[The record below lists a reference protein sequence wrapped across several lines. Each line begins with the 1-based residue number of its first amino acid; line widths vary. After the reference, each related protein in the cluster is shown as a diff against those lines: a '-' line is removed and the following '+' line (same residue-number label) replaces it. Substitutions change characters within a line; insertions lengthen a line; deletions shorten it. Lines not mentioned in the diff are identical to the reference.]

1 VKIHEYQAKMV
12 LGRHGVP
19 IPKGDVVVSA
29 FEAHQVAER
38 LGTDVVVVKAQ
49 IHAGG
54 RGKGGGIR
62 SARGPAEAERVAEE
76 LLGMQLVTHQ
86 TGPEGRKVA
95 RLLVEEG
102 LDIERELYLGLVL
115 DRAAGCPVM
124 MASATG
130 GMDIEQVAADTPALI
145 VREHVHP
152 TAGLAAY
159 QARKLAFGIGLGAT
173 LVAPAVEI
181 MRNLYQTFL
190 ATDASLLEINPLVI
204 TRGGQLLALDAKID
218 LDDNALF
225 RHKDLAKLRDLSE
238 EEPLEVEASKHS
250 LNYIRLD
257 GTIGCMVNGAGLAMA
272 TMDVIKLAGGEPANF
287 LDVGG
292 GANAEQIRNAF
303 KILVA
308 DANVKAVFIN
318 IFGGILRCDVLAKGI
333 IAAVRE
339 VDLQVP
345 LVIRME
351 GTNVEQGWKMLQAS
365 GLSFTLA
372 ETMAQGAEHVV
383 RLA

>member
-1 VKIHEYQAKMV
+1 MKIHEYQAKMV

-292 GANAEQIRNAF
+292 GANAEQLRNAF

-333 IAAVRE
+333 IAAARE